1 MELVFLLFSLCIFPY
16 WSLMEPLS
24 LWSLLLQN
32 CSKLAESD
40 HCSGFLVNA
49 LAWSTTNW
57 KITIL
62 LKVHRSESWSEQ
74 RYCRSKGS
82 IGQDPRTKKWSDRP
96 LTERSDL
103 DLRADRSE
111 RQQSWSSPNWSR
123 SKTWSTEM
131 IAPNDCNQIAWSKIS
146 SISIHVHII
155 K

>member
-103 DLRADRSE
+103 DLRADRITADQ
-111 RQQSWSSPNWSR
+111 RALPIGQDPIRKLDLQRWSSRMTAIKSHDQRSR
-123 SKTWSTEM
+123 AFQFM
-131 IAPNDCNQIAWSKIS
+131 FI
-146 SISIHVHII
+146 
-155 K
+155 